1 MSDAPSSNMS
11 TTPER
16 YYTDE
21 QKKLVYSPLYSL
33 LRKFFHIVL
42 Q

>member
-21 QKKLVYSPLYSL
+21 HSPLYSL

>member
-11 TTPER
+11 TTPEH

-21 QKKLVYSPLYSL
+21 QKKLVHGPLYSL
-33 LRKFFHIVL
+33 LRKFFHVL
-42 Q
+42 SQ